1 MTCRIRGT
9 RPIFIASFAAL
20 FLLPLAPAI
29 GQAAAPGILGATQ
42 AGKLVPASVYFDGQ
56 TATTQL
62 RNSAGVR
69 FADGQLAL
77 AVLVDS
83 SGYSGSVAQKY
94 QGYLLTGV
102 PLDFRGHR
110 LPAGEYGMGVVHG
123 ELYVMDLGNHDLFRA
138 AAVHDGTMHRPVPLQ
153 ILAGTAPGTYRLCLG
168 RECVQFRRA
177 E

>member
-1 MTCRIRGT
+1 MRAICSA
-9 RPIFIASFAAL
+9 RPIHFLAAL
-20 FLLPLAPAI
+20 FLLPVALTA
-29 GQAAAPGILGATQ
+29 QAAAPGILNSAQ
-42 AGKLVPASVYFDGQ
+42 AGKLLPASVYFDGQ
-56 TATTQL
+56 SATTQL

-83 SGYSGSVAQKY
+83 SGYSGAVAQKY

-102 PLDFRGHR
+102 PLDFAGHR
-110 LPAGEYGMGVVHG
+110 LGAGAYGMGVVQGQLHI
-123 ELYVMDLGNHDLFRA
+123 MDLGDHELFA
-138 AAVHDGTMHRPVPLQ
+138 APATRDASMHRPVPLQ
-153 ILAGTAPGTYRLCLG
+153 ILAGATPGTYRLYFG